1 MRAKNSLK
9 STLLSGGCV
18 MIAVSCFLS
27 ILSPRQ
33 AQQSGQAAANRPA
46 ADAVAIKQVR
56 GALYQ
61 VSGGVG
67 NAFFYVGPE
76 ETLVID
82 AKMTS
87 EAAGQMLAEI
97 KKTTDKPVKRVLL
110 THSDGDH
117 VGGLVAFPPNLTIIS
132 HVNTR
137 QIMAQANAAAATKL
151 PLPRETFTKEM
162 SLFLGDK
169 EVRLLYFGPAH
180 TSGDAVIYFPSEKA
194 AIVGDLLFF
203 GRDPLIHLQK
213 SGASF
218 GLVSALKD
226 ILKLDAD
233 IYLSGHSDAVDRK
246 AVETLLAQ
254 IEEKQAKVKALVK
267 EGKSL
272 DDVKKALGVPD
283 QSAGSSGRRWPSLVE
298 IIYRELTEKK

>member
-1 MRAKNSLK
+1 M
-9 STLLSGGCV
+9 V
-18 MIAVSCFLS
+18 AVSCFLS
-27 ILSPRQ
+27 ILSPLR
-33 AQQSGQAAANRPA
+33 AQQAGQGGANRPA
-46 ADAVAIKQVR
+46 AEPVTVKQVR
-56 GALYQ
+56 GGLYQ
-61 VSGGVG
+61 VVGGVG

-97 KKTTDKPVKRVLL
+97 KKTTDKPVRRVFL

-117 VGGLVAFPPNLTIIS
+117 VGGLGAFPANVKIIS
-132 HVNTR
+132 QENTKKL
-137 QIMAQANAAAATKL
+137 IEQANATAAVKL
-151 PLPRETFTKEM
+151 PLPSETFDKELTL
-162 SLFLGDK
+162 SLGDK
-169 EVRLLYFGPAH
+169 KAQLLYFGPAH
-180 TSGDAVIYFPSEKA
+180 TSGDAVVYFPSEKA

-213 SGASF
+213 NGSSF
-218 GLVSALKD
+218 GLVSALKEV
-226 ILKLDAD
+226 LKLDAD
-233 IYLSGHSDAVDRK
+233 IYLSGHSDGVDKK

-272 DDVKKALGVPD
+272 DDVKKAMGVPEP
-283 QSAGSSGRRWPSLVE
+283 SAGASARRWPSLVE